1 MAKKIRSINFVFRKT
16 QFATDIKASRI
27 ELGYSLDD
35 VAKESRITDG
45 QIGRYEQGKEDNM
58 KLQNFLDICNL
69 YDLNPQDYFE
79 LEA

>member
-16 QFATDIKASRI
+16 QFATDIKAARI

-45 QIGRYEQGKEDNM
+45 QIGR
-58 KLQNFLDICNL
+58 
-69 YDLNPQDYFE
+69 
-79 LEA
+79 

>member
-1 MAKKIRSINFVFRKT
+1 MVTRSRSINMVFRKNA
-16 QFATDIKASRI
+16 FAADIRSARL

-35 VAKESRITDG
+35 VARHVSITDG

-58 KLQNFLDICNL
+58 KMQNFLELCNL

-79 LEA
+79 LES